1 MELNS
6 TAHGRGRSSSPTD
19 VPPHLLGEQ
28 RGPFREYSE
37 HPVGSCVGLLD
48 SDDAAER
55 GASESA
61 RNGEDALRER
71 QESGELVSVSM
82 VLENLARE
90 LALLRSSSSDSP
102 AQQGAAARGEREE
115 ASWTATAC
123 RSPALWCD
131 QACCRATPLLVRY
144 QKRSPKRTPGQSAEK
159 KRTASACAHDRQATS
174 IFKLNQFN

>member
-6 TAHGRGRSSSPTD
+6 TAHGHGRSSSPTD
-19 VPPHLLGEQ
+19 VSPQ
-28 RGPFREYSE
+28 RGPFPEYSE

-71 QESGELVSVSM
+71 KESGELVSVSM

-102 AQQGAAARGEREE
+102 AQQGAAARGETEE